1 MIEEDLSECERIKL
15 LLGKREA
22 SQFSYVFMNA
32 VNIFKDDV
40 QTQAEILPILVNK
53 IRNYTED

>member
-1 MIEEDLSECERIKL
+1 
-15 LLGKREA
+15 
-22 SQFSYVFMNA
+22 MNA

-40 QTQAEILPILVNK
+40 QMQSEILPILVDK